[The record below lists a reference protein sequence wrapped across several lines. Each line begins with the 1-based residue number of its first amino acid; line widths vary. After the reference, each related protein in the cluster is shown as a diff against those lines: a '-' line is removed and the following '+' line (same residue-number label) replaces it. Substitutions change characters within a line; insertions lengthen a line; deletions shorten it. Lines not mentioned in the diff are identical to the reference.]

1 MHRLVAITMMAF
13 LAGCL
18 APGRNA
24 GRSKAATEAGYRR
37 IVGASGIAACLIVSG
52 CTSVASVQEPDL
64 KIANAWHATLPHG
77 GRTGDLVSWWST
89 FSDRSLTAL
98 IASAQAQS
106 PTLESA
112 AAEIEKGR
120 ATLASTQAGLFPA
133 IDGSGSLARAGTGGN
148 KANKVAAATTTSGG
162 LDASWEIDLF
172 GKTRQRSEAARLRV
186 QERTADWHDARV
198 SLAAEVADYYVQY
211 RACRQ
216 LEQVYTTELASQR
229 ETIRAMET
237 AATSGLTSSADL
249 ALGRASA
256 ATSASTRTA
265 QHAECEVLVKSLARL
280 TGGDEPHVRD
290 ILAMG
295 KQRLPAPK
303 TLKLSAVP
311 ADALRQR
318 PDIDSLELE
327 VAASLAE
334 IGAAKADLYPSLSL
348 GGSVTIGSSSLTG
361 ASLPWSFGPAISI
374 PLFDGGSRRA
384 AVGGATAAYDVAVA
398 AYKSGVLDA
407 VAEVETALVR
417 IDSARRRIGDA
428 SVAARNYR
436 VYFKAVDSNWKA
448 GGASLLDREDAR
460 RSAQSAELSLIEIRR
475 DSVRYWIALYKALG
489 GGWDASASSP
499 KNLLQESKEN
509 PV

>member
-1 MHRLVAITMMAF
+1 MHRRAAVTMMAF
-13 LAGCL
+13 LAGSF
-18 APGRNA
+18 APDRIA
-24 GRSKAATEAGYRR
+24 CRSKVATNAACRR
-37 IVGASGIAACLIVSG
+37 IAGASGIAVCLIVSG
-52 CTSVASVQEPDL
+52 CTTVAGVQEPGL
-64 KIANAWHATLPHG
+64 KIANVWHATFPHG
-77 GRTGDLVSWWST
+77 GRAGDLVSWWST
-89 FSDRSLTAL
+89 FSDPSLTAL
-98 IASAQAQS
+98 VASAQAES

-112 AAEIEKGR
+112 AAEIERGR
-120 ATLASTQAGLFPA
+120 ATLASMRAGLLPA
-133 IDGSGSLARAGTGGN
+133 VVGSGSLARAGTGGN
-148 KANKVAAATTTSGG
+148 KANQVDSATTTSGS

-186 QERTADWHDARV
+186 HERTADWHDARV
-198 SLAAEVADYYVQY
+198 SLAAEVADYYMQY

-229 ETIRAMET
+229 ETIRAMEM

-256 ATSASTRTA
+256 ATSASIRTA
-265 QHAECEVLVKSLARL
+265 QRAECEVLVKSLARL

-295 KQRLPAPK
+295 KHGLPTPR

-318 PDIDSLELE
+318 PDIDALELE

-348 GGSVTIGSSSLTG
+348 SGSVTIDSSSLIGT
-361 ASLPWSFGPAISI
+361 SLPWSFGPAISI

-384 AVGGATAAYDVAVA
+384 AVGSAAAAYKVAVA

-417 IDSARRRIGDA
+417 IDSTRRQIGDA

-436 VYFKAVDSNWKA
+436 AYFKAVDSNWKA
-448 GGASLLDREDAR
+448 GGASLLDREEAR
-460 RSAQSAELSLIEIRR
+460 RSAQSAEVSLIEIRR

-489 GGWDASASSP
+489 GGWDASASSSKDLP
-499 KNLLQESKEN
+499 QTSKEN
-509 PV
+509 LL